1 MNTFA
6 DFFAGGGGS
15 SWGAT
20 HAGADV
26 VFAAD
31 HWEYAVRTH
40 QANHPGAEHRCA
52 DVASIAPASTP
63 RVDIA
68 WFSPRLSCRVLATAA
83 QITPTG

>member
-1 MNTFA
+1 MVTATMA

-20 HAGADV
+20 LAGARV

-31 HWEYAVRTH
+31 HWDYAVRVH
-40 QANHPGAEHRCA
+40 ERNHPGAEHRLA

-63 RVDIA
+63 RAVAD
-68 WFSPRLSCRVLATAA
+68 PRPAR
-83 QITPTG
+83 